1 MAPAFEL
8 LKVGQQYAYYATK
21 PRLSRKALLDELTG
35 EHNLQFAQ
43 AESLIKAMVTNAIL
57 RPRKVGAALYYE
69 GTKVD
74 EPQESA

>member
-1 MAPAFEL
+1 
-8 LKVGQQYAYYATK
+8 
-21 PRLSRKALLDELTG
+21 LTG

-74 EPQESA
+74 EEQELA